1 MLQAFLVVPALALA
15 YLVAAPVGLWRRV
28 RGLLLAGLAMLVAAG
43 WWVAIVSLVPASM
56 RPYIGGSQS
65 NSVLELTL
73 GYNGLGRITGAQVGS
88 VGGGGGQGGGWGE
101 TGWLRMF
108 DPEIGGQVSWL
119 LPAALVLL
127 VAALVA
133 TWRAP
138 RTDRTRAGFLIWGGW
153 LLVTAVTFSLM
164 QGIFHAYYTVA
175 LAPAIGA
182 PVAWARPCCGGAGP
196 GSRRRSGSPRPSR

>member
-1 MLQAFLVVPALALA
+1 MC
-15 YLVAAPVGLWRRV
+15 
-28 RGLLLAGLAMLVAAG
+28 
-43 WWVAIVSLVPASM
+43 
-56 RPYIGGSQS
+56 PYIGGSQS

-101 TGWLRMF
+101 TGWLRMV

-133 TWRAP
+133 TWRAL
-138 RTDRTRAGFLIWGGW
+138 RTDRTCAGFLIW
-153 LLVTAVTFSLM
+153 A
-164 QGIFHAYYTVA
+164 
-175 LAPAIGA
+175 
-182 PVAWARPCCGGAGP
+182 AGCS
-196 GSRRRSGSPRPSR
+196 SRRSRSA